1 MSVLFHQCFLLHQ
14 RPYRET
20 SVIIDLLSETE
31 GRVSLVCKGVR
42 GAGKKSAMLRSVL
55 QPFAGLAVS
64 WSGRSELKSLRQ
76 AEVLVQAPRFSQHQ
90 LFAALYL
97 NELLVRLFQQG
108 ESHIDLF
115 QEYRNAIADLALAV
129 ASDKSHTEIPLR
141 RFEFKLLATL
151 GFEVD
156 LAYDVASGK
165 PVDAAAFYRYTSDIG
180 VCKALANGRR
190 SDLIAGED
198 LLALYSQD
206 YSSESARR
214 TAKKIVRIALAPHL
228 GAKPLKSRELYARPS

>member
-1 MSVLFHQCFLLHQ
+1 MSVFFHQCFLLHQ
-14 RPYRET
+14 RAYRET

-42 GAGKKSAMLRSVL
+42 GSGKKSAMLRSVL

-64 WSGRSELKSLRQ
+64 WSGKSDLKSLRQ
-76 AEVLVQAPRFSQHQ
+76 AEVLVPAPQFSQHQ

-115 QEYRNAIADLALAV
+115 QEYRSAIADLALAD
-129 ASDKSHTEIPLR
+129 ASDMSHTEIPLR

-156 LAYDVASGK
+156 LAYDAGSGEC
-165 PVDAAAFYRYTSDIG
+165 VEATAFYRYTSDIG
-180 VCKALANGRR
+180 LNKVLGNSRH

-198 LLALYSQD
+198 LLALHSHD
-206 YSSESARR
+206 YSRESVRR
-214 TAKKIVRIALAPHL
+214 AAKKIVRIALAQHL
-228 GAKPLKSRELYARPS
+228 GGKPLKSRELYSKPS